1 MKINMISNMIL
12 TKIAPAGLLVFASL
26 ISHAQ
31 TQKVYV
37 YQPDTIYPI
46 NAGLGIATQII
57 LDPSEK
63 VKDYGTGF
71 SAGWELVKKDNIFYL
86 KPKDADSETNMYIRT
101 DKRAYLLDL
110 KIVTKDW
117 KKLEEAKSAGV
128 TYSVRFTYPNDIA
141 DTARVVTEDK
151 SGNAISPTGKLEDA
165 SLTSISGYK
174 TYHLDYDFSSD
185 AASKWLVPVKVY
197 DNGKHTFIQMRS
209 NANAPAFFGRST
221 DRGEEFLINK
231 TLEKDTYILHGV
243 YPYIVI
249 RYGSNVVGIRKR

>member
-1 MKINMISNMIL
+1 MKLGNWSQVVS
-12 TKIAPAGLLVFASL
+12 KKHFVFGLLIL
-26 ISHAQ
+26 ISQLSYGQAQ
-31 TQKVYV
+31 KIYV
-37 YQPDTIYPI
+37 YQPDKIYPV

-71 SAGWELVKKDNIFYL
+71 SAGWEIVKKDNIFYL

-117 KKLEEAKSAGV
+117 KRLEEAKSAGV
-128 TYSVRFTYPNDIA
+128 NYSVKFTYPTDIA
-141 DTARVVTEDK
+141 DAARIISEDK
-151 SGNAISPTGKLEDA
+151 NGNNLSVSSKFDDN

-174 TYHLDYDFSSD
+174 SYHLDYDFSSD
-185 AASKWLVPVKVY
+185 AASKWLVPIKVY
-197 DNGKHTFIQMRS
+197 DNGKLTFVQMRS
-209 NANAPAFFGRST
+209 NANAPAFFGRAS

-231 TLEKDTYILHGV
+231 TLENDTYVLHGV
-243 YPYIVI
+243 YPYIVV